1 MRMETILVALVV
13 VAPVTLLVV
22 INMQRVKT
30 ARLNEAERARREQE
44 QTLNAYRRWLG
55 AMSLATSDGLV
66 LMNTRGQVVLMNH
79 TARSLLE
86 VEDGLGKPLREI
98 AQGFDLQ
105 PLMDQVLCGET
116 ESAEQII
123 TKGERA
129 FSVRVE
135 SNGLGAED
143 GALVRFDEITELQ
156 RLGRVR
162 RDFVANISHEL
173 RTPVTSLQLLVETI
187 TNDTLNDKKLLRNL
201 LAKMHL
207 QIDLLRQLTDEL
219 MDLALIESGQAP
231 IKLVDTR
238 AADLVGQAADS
249 LRPQAELK
257 EIALNV
263 AMDSDML
270 VLADAQG
277 IRKVLGNL
285 VHNAI
290 KFTNPGGR
298 VEIHATRE
306 GDNAQFSVMDT
317 GIGIPASD
325 LPRVFERFYKVDR
338 ARARPVGELRG
349 TGLGLA
355 IAKHIV
361 EAHGGKIWVQSVEGK
376 GSTFFFTLL
385 VSS

>member
-22 INMQRVKT
+22 ISMQRVKT

>member
-263 AMDSDML
+263 AVDSDML

-290 KFTNPGGR
+290 KFTNLGGR

>member
-22 INMQRVKT
+22 ISMQRVKT

-263 AMDSDML
+263 AVDSDML

>member
-263 AMDSDML
+263 AVDSDML

>member
-105 PLMDQVLCGET
+105 PLVDQVLCGET

-263 AMDSDML
+263 AVDSDML

-290 KFTNPGGR
+290 KFTNLGGR